1 MSKNDIKVHVD
12 NDVVA
17 VSVEKENKRGED
29 RDDQGVRY
37 DTTVCIC
44 AARYSTQRCQH
55 ILVCKLWT

>member
-37 DTTVCIC
+37 DTAVCAVPAVI
-44 AARYSTQRCQH
+44 AHSDVSTSWPT
-55 ILVCKLWT
+55 K